1 MCTAQMFAQDI
12 IIMRNGKEIQAKVA
26 KINNDNIEYKKWTN
40 QYGPIY
46 TVPKQDVFLIK
57 YVNGDKDIFTDE
69 DTQPKPQ
76 QSSNSAEPKYIKKSP
91 ADNNQQLIDRYK
103 APVHFAKAPSDKDSK
118 WFFPIMA
125 MSDSSIVSNSDM
137 ELKIIPT
144 IVQYFNTNA
153 YMIKYSIELQN
164 KTDKVVYVDLA
175 NSFRIN
181 CDGTSKSYF
190 STEQT
195 TVNHGSSSGAGVNLG
210 GITNALGIGGI
221 IGTLAGATTVG
232 SSNQHSVAT
241 TYTNQRF
248 LAIPPHSK
256 KNLTEYKQVK
266 VKKNE
271 YEIISDIEEYVFYK
285 NDLRGI
291 LKKNNYLSYSEK
303 ESPYT
308 AQYIIT
314 YSTTQSFLEYSSLYA
329 KLYARYIYGGH
340 YFVLPVT
347 QKDAIK
353 DVQEHIS
360 NFWENPGI
368 IVGGCSYLPRKK

>member
-1 MCTAQMFAQDI
+1 
-12 IIMRNGKEIQAKVA
+12 
-26 KINNDNIEYKKWTN
+26 
-40 QYGPIY
+40 
-46 TVPKQDVFLIK
+46 
-57 YVNGDKDIFTDE
+57 
-69 DTQPKPQ
+69 
-76 QSSNSAEPKYIKKSP
+76 
-91 ADNNQQLIDRYK
+91 
-103 APVHFAKAPSDKDSK
+103 
-118 WFFPIMA
+118 MA

-137 ELKIIPT
+137 EMKIVPT
-144 IVQYFNTNA
+144 IVVSWDKY
-153 YMIKYSIELQN
+153 YEIRYSIELRN

-175 NSFRIN
+175 NSFRIY

-210 GITNALGIGGI
+210 GITNALGIGGV

-248 LAIPPHSK
+248 LAIPPNSK
-256 KNLTEYKQVK
+256 KDLTEYKQVK
-266 VKKNE
+266 VKKYK
-271 YEIISDIEEYVFYK
+271 YETISDLEEYAFYK
-285 NDLRGI
+285 NDLRGR
-291 LKKNNYLSYSEK
+291 LKKDNYLSYSEE

-329 KLYARYIYGGH
+329 KLYARYIYGG
-340 YFVLPVT
+340 YYPILPVT

>member
-40 QYGPIY
+40 QDGPIY

-69 DTQPKPQ
+69 DTQQKPQ
-76 QSSNSAEPKYIKKSP
+76 QSSNSAEPKYIKKLP

-103 APVHFAKAPSDKDSK
+103 VPVYFAKAPSDKDSK
-118 WFFPIMA
+118 YFFPIMA

-137 ELKIIPT
+137 EMKIVPT
-144 IVQYFNTNA
+144 VVCSYTSNYDIR
-153 YMIKYSIELQN
+153 YSIELQN

-175 NSFRIN
+175 NSFRIYS
-181 CDGTSKSYF
+181 DGTSTSYF

-195 TVNHGSSSGAGVNLG
+195 TVNEGSSSSVGLNLG
-210 GITNALGIGGI
+210 GITNALGVGGI

-256 KNLTEYKQVK
+256 KNLTEFKQVK
-266 VKKNE
+266 VKRDE
-271 YEIISDIEEYVFYK
+271 YKTISDIEMYEFCK
-285 NDLRGI
+285 DDLRGI
-291 LKKNNYLSYSEK
+291 LKKNNYISYSEE
-303 ESPYT
+303 ESPYSV
-308 AQYIIT
+308 QYIIT
-314 YSTTQSFLEYSSLYA
+314 YSTTQNFLEYSSLYA
-329 KLYARYIYGGH
+329 KLYARYIYGG
-340 YFVLPVT
+340 FFLFAELT
-347 QKDAIK
+347 QKNAIK
-353 DVQEHIS
+353 DIQKYIS

-368 IVGGCSYLPRKK
+368 IVGRCSFLPRKKK